1 MTNAYECNVFGR
13 RNAQMF
19 ARGRNAAALAQ
30 RLDEG
35 EVGFEARRRPA
46 LVREFGVERPRATGG
61 ALRRFWFSGGFVGAY
76 ES

>member
-1 MTNAYECNVFGR
+1 MANAYECNIFGR
-13 RNAQMF
+13 RNAQVF

-35 EVGFEARRRPA
+35 EVGFKARRRPT
-46 LVREFGVERPRATGG
+46 LVRELGVERPRATDG
-61 ALRRFWFSGGFVGAY
+61 ALRRFWFSGGCAGAC